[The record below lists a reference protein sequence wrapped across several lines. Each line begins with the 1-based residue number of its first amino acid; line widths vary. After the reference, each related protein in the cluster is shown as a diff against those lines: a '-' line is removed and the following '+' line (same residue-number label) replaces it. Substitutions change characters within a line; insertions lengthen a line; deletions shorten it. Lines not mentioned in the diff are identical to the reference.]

1 MSLSVSLCLS
11 VVLEFNWEDVKNDKY
26 RENYLGH
33 SVQAP
38 VGRWQRGKDLSWY
51 AKANKAQRAEAL
63 QTELMLA
70 KQRDEDLMN
79 EALYVGLVIAVKRR
93 WGAWK

>member
-1 MSLSVSLCLS
+1 M
-11 VVLEFNWEDVKNDKY
+11 VLEFNWEDVKNDKY

-38 VGRWQRGKDLSWY
+38 VGRWQRGKDLAWY

-79 EALYVGLVIAVKRR
+79 EALYVGLVVAVKIR
-93 WGAWK
+93 WDAWT